1 MNEVTAVIIEN
12 AVQVAATLLLMLI
25 GVIGTWVSAKI
36 AKREELK
43 NISAATEEATKAAQT
58 TVLELQQT
66 TVEHLKAA
74 SADGKLT
81 KDEID
86 SLGKALLEGTIAKM
100 SASAVKLLNA
110 AGVDLSELIKGVGEA
125 MIAGM
130 K

>member
-12 AVQVAATLLLMLI
+12 AVQVVSTLLLMLI
-25 GVIGTWVSAKI
+25 GVLGAWISAKI

-58 TVLELQQT
+58 TVLQLQQT

-100 SASAVKLLNA
+100 SASAVKLLNS

>member
-12 AVQVAATLLLMLI
+12 AVQVVSTLLLMLI
-25 GVIGTWVSAKI
+25 GVLGAWISAKI

-58 TVLELQQT
+58 TVLQLQQT
-66 TVEHLKAA
+66 TVEHLKDA

-100 SASAVKLLNA
+100 SASAVKLLNS

>member
-1 MNEVTAVIIEN
+1 MNEITAVIIEN

-43 NISAATEEATKAAQT
+43 NISAATEEATKAAKT
-58 TVLELQQT
+58 TVLQLQQT

-86 SLGKALLEGTIAKM
+86 SLGKALLEGTVAKM

>member
-1 MNEVTAVIIEN
+1 MNEVTTVIIEN
-12 AVQVAATLLLMLI
+12 AVQVVSTLLLMLI
-25 GVIGTWVSAKI
+25 GVLGAWISAKI

-58 TVLELQQT
+58 TVLQLQQT

>member
-1 MNEVTAVIIEN
+1 MNEVTTVIIEN
-12 AVQVAATLLLMLI
+12 AVQVVSTLLLMLI
-25 GVIGTWVSAKI
+25 GVLGAWISAKI

-43 NISAATEEATKAAQT
+43 NISVATAEATKAAQT
-58 TVLELQQT
+58 TVLQLQQT

-100 SASAVKLLNA
+100 SAPAVKLLNA
-110 AGVDLSELIKGVGEA
+110 AGVDLSELIKGVGDA

>member
-12 AVQVAATLLLMLI
+12 AVQVVSTLLLMLI
-25 GVIGTWVSAKI
+25 GVLGAWISAKI

-58 TVLELQQT
+58 TVLQLQQT

-74 SADGKLT
+74 RADGKLT

-100 SASAVKLLNA
+100 SASSVKLLNA

>member
-1 MNEVTAVIIEN
+1 MNEVTTVIIEN
-12 AVQVAATLLLMLI
+12 AVQVVSTLLLMLI
-25 GVIGTWVSAKI
+25 GVLGAWISAKI

-86 SLGKALLEGTIAKM
+86 SLGKALLEGTVAKM

>member
-43 NISAATEEATKAAQT
+43 NISAATEEATNAAQT

-86 SLGKALLEGTIAKM
+86 SLGKALLEGTVAKM

>member
-1 MNEVTAVIIEN
+1 MNEVTTVIIEN
-12 AVQVAATLLLMLI
+12 AVQVVSTLLLMLI
-25 GVIGTWVSAKI
+25 GVLGAWISAKI
-36 AKREELK
+36 AKREDLK

-58 TVLELQQT
+58 TVLQLQQT

-110 AGVDLSELIKGVGEA
+110 AGVDLSELIKGVGDA

>member
-12 AVQVAATLLLMLI
+12 AVQVTATLLLMLI
-25 GVIGTWVSAKI
+25 GVLGTWISTKI

-66 TVEHLKAA
+66 TVEYLKAD

>member
-12 AVQVAATLLLMLI
+12 AVQVVSTLLLMLI
-25 GVIGTWVSAKI
+25 GVLGAWISAKI

-43 NISAATEEATKAAQT
+43 NISAATEEATNAAQT
-58 TVLELQQT
+58 TVLQLQQT

-86 SLGKALLEGTIAKM
+86 SLSKALLEGTIAKM

>member
-86 SLGKALLEGTIAKM
+86 SLGKALLEGTVAKM

-110 AGVDLSELIKGVGEA
+110 AGVDLSELIKGVGRSQ
-125 MIAGM
+125 
-130 K
+130 

>member
-12 AVQVAATLLLMLI
+12 AVQVTATMLLMLI
-25 GVIGTWVSAKI
+25 GVLGTWISTKI

-58 TVLELQQT
+58 TVLQLQQT

>member
-66 TVEHLKAA
+66 TVEHLTAA

-86 SLGKALLEGTIAKM
+86 SLGKALLEGTVAKM

>member
-86 SLGKALLEGTIAKM
+86 SLGKALLEGTVAKM

>member
-1 MNEVTAVIIEN
+1 MNEVTTVIIEN
-12 AVQVAATLLLMLI
+12 AVQVVSTLLLMLI
-25 GVIGTWVSAKI
+25 GVLGAWISAKI

-43 NISAATEEATKAAQT
+43 NISAATEEATKAAKT
-58 TVLELQQT
+58 TVLQLQQT

-110 AGVDLSELIKGVGEA
+110 AGVDLSELIKGAGEA

>member
-12 AVQVAATLLLMLI
+12 AVQVTATLLLMLI
-25 GVIGTWVSAKI
+25 GVLGTWISTKI

-58 TVLELQQT
+58 TVLQLQQT

-100 SASAVKLLNA
+100 SASAVKLLNS

>member
-12 AVQVAATLLLMLI
+12 AVQVTATLLLMLI
-25 GVIGTWVSAKI
+25 GVLGTWISTKI

-43 NISAATEEATKAAQT
+43 NISAATAEATKAAQT

-66 TVEHLKAA
+66 TVEYLKAD

-110 AGVDLSELIKGVGEA
+110 AGVDLSELIKGVGES

>member
-86 SLGKALLEGTIAKM
+86 SLGKALLDGTIAKM

>member
-12 AVQVAATLLLMLI
+12 AVQVTATLLLMLI
-25 GVIGTWVSAKI
+25 GVLGTWISTKI

-43 NISAATEEATKAAQT
+43 NISAATEEATKAAKT

-110 AGVDLSELIKGVGEA
+110 AGVDLSELIKGIGES

>member
-43 NISAATEEATKAAQT
+43 NISAATEEATKAAKT
-58 TVLELQQT
+58 TVLQLQQT

-86 SLGKALLEGTIAKM
+86 SLGKALLEGTVAKM